1 MTQAGVAFA
10 QTFVG
15 RADGG
20 EPLRMV
26 FRRKLAHQFQIAPT
40 DGFVVGV
47 VRYAEQGV
55 WIVHG
60 SPPFPSTRESFSRD
74 PKGSAS
80 PHAPLR
86 VAAKRRLVY
95 GTQSS

>member
-26 FRRKLAHQFQIAPT
+26 FRRKLAHQFQITPA
-40 DGFVVGV
+40 DGLVVGV
-47 VRYAEQGV
+47 VRDAEQGV
-55 WIVHG
+55 RIVQG
-60 SPPFPSTRESFSRD
+60 LPPDS
-74 PKGSAS
+74 
-80 PHAPLR
+80 
-86 VAAKRRLVY
+86 
-95 GTQSS
+95 QSS